1 MADDSNSVAFFPA
14 EVLAA
19 AARRFPEKTAL
30 IFKDEALAFGALDGQ
45 VSALAGNLQHEAIRA
60 GDRVGLLL
68 PNSIAFALAYYA
80 TQRAGAVTVVLDARL
95 KGKELVGVLRDADL
109 KLLITHQKLV
119 DDARDALKESKKIPL
134 WIVEGQGAESFEL
147 RLNAAPQAFTR
158 VRRAPENDALILYTS
173 GTTGEPKG
181 VVLNF
186 VNLAQFPE
194 IMGTMHHTSSHTT
207 WGCIL
212 PMSHISGPIYLN
224 EIVDKG
230 SRMVIFDQF
239 NPVTLLEGIQ
249 KHRVTVFHGV
259 PIIFQ
264 LLLNLPNARS
274 YDTRSV
280 ELAGMMGTTVP
291 LALMRA
297 FKDLLPQVKV
307 IQGYGLTET
316 SPLLTLTEPHMADSK
331 MASIGRAVPGVEIKI
346 VDENGAEV
354 AGGQAGEILTRGP
367 HVMKGYFRREA
378 ATAERIRDG
387 WFHTGDVGKK
397 DADGYYYH
405 LGRKDDMIITGG
417 LNVYP
422 AEVENMLAEHPA
434 VEEAVV
440 FPIADAKRG
449 HVIGAAAVPR
459 RGQKLVEKEL
469 LGFLRANLA
478 SFKVPQKIIIRESLP
493 RNATGKVIRDAKIL
507 LGQE

>member
-1 MADDSNSVAFFPA
+1 MADYTDPIAFFPGD
-14 EVLAA
+14 VLART
-19 AARRFPEKTAL
+19 ARRHPEKLAL
-30 IFKDEALAFGALDGQ
+30 IFKDEAMSFGALDAK
-45 VSALAGNLQHEAIRA
+45 VSCLAGHLCAEGVRQ

-68 PNSIAFALAYYA
+68 PNSIAFALGYYA
-80 TQRAGAVTVVLDARL
+80 TQRLGAVTVVLDARL
-95 KGKELVGVLRDADL
+95 KGRELAGVLGDADL
-109 KLLITHQKLV
+109 SLLVTHQRLAADVREAAK
-119 DDARDALKESKKIPL
+119 DAKKIPL
-134 WIVEGQGAESFEL
+134 WLVDGTDAESFEM
-147 RLNAAPQAFTR
+147 RLAPPARSF
-158 VRRAPENDALILYTS
+158 VPPRRAPQDDALILYTS

-186 VNLAQFPE
+186 VNLAQFPRSVE
-194 IMGTMHHTSSHTT
+194 RVHHSGAETV

-224 EIVDKG
+224 EIADKG

-239 NPVTLLEGIQ
+239 NPVSLLEGIQ
-249 KHRVTVFHGV
+249 QHRVTVFHGV
-259 PIIFQ
+259 PVIFQ
-264 LLLNLPNARS
+264 LILGVPNLKE
-274 YDTRSV
+274 YDTKSV

-297 FKDLLPQVKV
+297 FKIAQPHVKV

-316 SPLLTLTEPHMADSK
+316 SPLITLTEPHMADKK
-331 MASIGRAVPGVEIKI
+331 MASIGRPVPDIEVKI
-346 VDENGAEV
+346 ADENGREHPEDE
-354 AGGQAGEILTRGP
+354 AGEIVTRGP
-367 HVMKGYFRREA
+367 HVMKGYFRRPE

-387 WFHTGDVGKK
+387 WLYTGDIGRR

-422 AEVENMLAEHPA
+422 AEVENMLCDHPA

-440 FPIADAKRG
+440 FSIAEPKRG
-449 HVIGAAAVPR
+449 QVLGAAVVLSQ
-459 RGQKLVEKEL
+459 GQSVAEKEL

-478 SFKVPQKIIIRESLP
+478 SFKVPQKILVRDSLP
-493 RNATGKVIRDAKIL
+493 RNATGKVIRDASTL
-507 LGQE
+507 LASQ

>member
-1 MADDSNSVAFFPA
+1 MADDSHSVGFFPA
-14 EVLAA
+14 DVLAA
-19 AARRFPEKTAL
+19 AARRFPQKIAL
-30 IFKDEALAFGALDGQ
+30 IFKDEELTFGALDRK
-45 VSALAGNLQHEAIRA
+45 VSALAAHLRDSRIDP

-95 KGKELVGVLRDADL
+95 KGKELAGVLRDADL
-109 KLLITHQKLV
+109 KLLITHQKLAG
-119 DDARDALKESKKIPL
+119 DAREAAAQSKKVSF
-134 WIVEGQGAESFEL
+134 WIVEGAGEESFER
-147 RLNAAPQAFTR
+147 RLEGERDFTTAA
-158 VRRAPENDALILYTS
+158 RAAEDDALILYTS

-181 VVLNF
+181 VVLNS
-186 VNLAQFPE
+186 VNLAQFPRV
-194 IMGTMHHTSSHTT
+194 MAAMHHTTAET
-207 WGCIL
+207 IWGCIL

-224 EIVDKG
+224 EIADKA

-264 LLLNLPNARS
+264 LLLNLPNLKS
-274 YDTRSV
+274 YDTSSV

-297 FKDLLPQVKV
+297 FKSAQPHVKV

-316 SPLLTLTEPHMADSK
+316 SPLLTLTEPQMADAK
-331 MASIGRAVPGVEIKI
+331 MASIGRAVPGIEIKI
-346 VDENGAEV
+346 VDDSGRALPEGE
-354 AGGQAGEILTRGP
+354 AGEIVTRGP
-367 HVMKGYFRREA
+367 HVMKGYFRRVA
-378 ATAERIRDG
+378 ATAERIRGD
-387 WFHTGDVGKK
+387 WFYTGDIGKK
-397 DADGYYYH
+397 DADGYFYH

-440 FPIADAKRG
+440 FPIAEPKRG
-449 HVIGAAAVPR
+449 HVIGAAVVSR
-459 RGQKLVEKEL
+459 RGQKAAEKEL

-478 SFKVPQKIIIRESLP
+478 SFKVPQKIVVRDSLP

-507 LGQE
+507 LGEPQ

>member
-1 MADDSNSVAFFPA
+1 MADDSHSVGFFPA
-14 EVLAA
+14 DVLAA
-19 AARRFPEKTAL
+19 AARRFPQKIAL
-30 IFKDEALAFGALDGQ
+30 IFKDEELTFGALDRK
-45 VSALAGNLQHEAIRA
+45 VSALAAHLRDSRIDP

-95 KGKELVGVLRDADL
+95 KGKELAGVLRDADL
-109 KLLITHQKLV
+109 KLLITHQKLAG
-119 DDARDALKESKKIPL
+119 DAREAAAQSKKVSF
-134 WIVEGQGAESFEL
+134 WIVEGAGEESFER
-147 RLNAAPQAFTR
+147 RLEGERDFTPAA
-158 VRRAPENDALILYTS
+158 RAAEDDALILYTS

-181 VVLNF
+181 VVLNS
-186 VNLAQFPE
+186 VNLAQFPRV
-194 IMGTMHHTSSHTT
+194 MAAMHHTTAET
-207 WGCIL
+207 IWGCIL

-224 EIVDKG
+224 EIADKA

-264 LLLNLPNARS
+264 LLLNLPNLKS
-274 YDTRSV
+274 YDTSSV

-297 FKDLLPQVKV
+297 FKSAQPHVKV

-316 SPLLTLTEPHMADSK
+316 SPLLTLTEPQMADAK
-331 MASIGRAVPGVEIKI
+331 MASIGRAVPGIEIKI
-346 VDENGAEV
+346 VDDSGRALPEGE
-354 AGGQAGEILTRGP
+354 AGEIVTRGP
-367 HVMKGYFRREA
+367 HVMKGYFRRAA
-378 ATAERIRDG
+378 ATAERIRGD
-387 WFHTGDVGKK
+387 WFYTGDIGKK
-397 DADGYYYH
+397 DADGYFYH

-440 FPIADAKRG
+440 FPIAEPKRG
-449 HVIGAAAVPR
+449 HVIGAAVVSRP
-459 RGQKLVEKEL
+459 GQRAAEKEL

-478 SFKVPQKIIIRESLP
+478 SFKVPQKIVVRDSLP

-507 LGQE
+507 LGEPQ

>member
-1 MADDSNSVAFFPA
+1 MADDPHQVAFFPDR
-14 EVLAA
+14 VLAA
-19 AARRFPEKTAL
+19 TARRLPDAAAL
-30 IFKDEALAFGALDGQ
+30 VFKDEALTFGALDRQ
-45 VSALAGNLQHEAIRA
+45 VSALAANLRKEGVAP
-60 GDRVGLLL
+60 GGRVGVLL
-68 PNSIAFALAYYA
+68 PNSIAFALAYYG

-95 KGKELVGVLRDADL
+95 KGKELAGVLRDADL
-109 KLLITHQKLV
+109 QLLVTHQKLAA
-119 DDARDALKESKKIPL
+119 DAREAMGEAKNIPL
-134 WIVEGQGAESFEL
+134 WIAEGDGAERFER
-147 RLNAAPQAFTR
+147 RLEGGGDFTPAP
-158 VRRAPENDALILYTS
+158 RAPGDDALILYTS

-181 VVLNF
+181 VVLTA
-186 VNLAQFPE
+186 VNLAQFPRV
-194 IMGTMHHTSSHTT
+194 MAAMHQTSAETI

-264 LLLNLPNARS
+264 LLLNLPNLKS
-274 YDTRSV
+274 YDTSTV

-291 LALMRA
+291 LALMRG
-297 FKDLLPQVKV
+297 FKSAQPHVKV

-316 SPLLTLTEPHMADSK
+316 SPLITLTEPHAADEK
-331 MASIGRAVPGVEIKI
+331 MASIGRAVPGIEVKI
-346 VDENGAEV
+346 VGDDGREAPEGE
-354 AGGQAGEILTRGP
+354 AGEIVTRGP
-367 HVMKGYFRREA
+367 HVMKGYFRRVQ
-378 ATAERIRDG
+378 ATAERIRGG
-387 WFHTGDVGKK
+387 WFHTGDIGRK

-434 VEEAVV
+434 VAEAIV
-440 FPIADAKRG
+440 FPIADPKRG
-449 HVIGAAAVPR
+449 HVIGAAVIPR
-459 RGQKLVEKEL
+459 PGQKPAEKEL
-469 LGFLRANLA
+469 LAFLRSNLA
-478 SFKVPQKIIIRESLP
+478 SFKVPQKIAIRQALP
-493 RNATGKVIRDAKIL
+493 RNATGKVIRDAKTL
-507 LGQE
+507 LGE